1 MPYVKMPKDLSKVKT
16 KVALNLTKRQL
27 ICFGI
32 AAASAGTAF
41 FSLKDIIGNSA
52 AGMAM
57 IVIALPAFL
66 AAMYEKDG
74 QPFEKVL
81 LNALRTFALRNK
93 RRPYKTQNY
102 YDLLVKQAD
111 LDKEVQ
117 AIVKGTKKKSDR
129 KTAKRN

>member
-27 ICFGI
+27 ICFAI
-32 AAASAGTAF
+32 AAVSAGLAF
-41 FSLKDIIGNSA
+41 ILLKGIIGTSA
-52 AGMAM
+52 AGMTM
-57 IVIALPAFL
+57 IVVALPSFL

-81 LNALRTFALRNK
+81 IHALKTFALRQK
-93 RRPYKTQNY
+93 KRPYKTQNY

-111 LDKEVQ
+111 LESEVND
-117 AIVKGTKKKSDR
+117 IVKG
-129 KTAKRN
+129 KT

>member
-27 ICFGI
+27 ICFAL

-41 FSLKDIIGNSA
+41 FTLKSIIGNSA
-52 AGMAM
+52 AGMLM
-57 IVIALPAFL
+57 IVVALPFFL

-81 LNALRTFALRNK
+81 KNALKTFMLRIK
-93 RRPYKTQNY
+93 KRPYKTQNY

-111 LDKEVQ
+111 LESEVSSI
-117 AIVKGTKKKSDR
+117 AKTYKK
-129 KTAKRN
+129 NN